1 MPAQPRPTRRGAA
14 TPRKGDMRE
23 QAILD
28 TAERLLAE
36 QGYEAMTI
44 ADIAAGAGITR
55 GALYFY
61 FGSKQEVVTALVGRT
76 VEALREKSRAA
87 SSDAARGEHAINEA
101 MARTEA
107 LWLQHGVVMR
117 TAIDLASSVPEIET
131 LWADTAEIF
140 IEAIAD
146 ILQHM
151 TTEPDV
157 SSAHLTD
164 VARALCWMI
173 ERSFYQGSRISEAEL
188 RRARTACTEVWRRTA
203 R

>member
-1 MPAQPRPTRRGAA
+1 MPAHSRPTRRGAA
-14 TPRKGDMRE
+14 TPRKGDLRE

-28 TAERLLAE
+28 IAERLLAE
-36 QGYEAMTI
+36 QGYDAMTI
-44 ADIAAGAGITR
+44 ADIAAGAGLTR

-61 FGSKQEVVTALVGRT
+61 FGSKQDVVTALVART

-87 SSDAARGEHAINEA
+87 SSDAARGEYAIDEA

-107 LWLQHGVVMR
+107 LWRQHGVVMR
-117 TAIDLASSVPEIET
+117 TAIDLASSVPEIDT
-131 LWADTAEIF
+131 LWTDTADIF
-140 IEAIAD
+140 IDAIAE

-151 TTEPDV
+151 NTEPDV
-157 SSAHLTD
+157 TSTD
-164 VARALCWMI
+164 IAGMARALCWMI

-188 RRARTACTEVWRRTA
+188 GRARAACTEVWRRTA